1 MLSNQ
6 EEHGPSITRV
16 SIFSDTYN
24 DYMQEREEEHREI
37 NIEEGYSDDE
47 LDVLA
52 GQNPYL
58 RNIIED
64 GNVTI
69 VSKEEHERYLRGKNE
84 H

>member
-1 MLSNQ
+1 MLSNN
-6 EEHGPSITRV
+6 EGHGPSITRV
-16 SIFSDTYN
+16 SIFSEGYN
-24 DYMQEREEEHREI
+24 DYMQEREEEHRKI
-37 NIEEGYSDDE
+37 NLEEGYSEEE

-52 GQNPYL
+52 GQTPYL

-69 VSKEEHERYLRGKNE
+69 VSKEEHERYLRGDNE